1 MDRRQHIN
9 SSLSKTSSIESVK
22 QKTTNGNAMN
32 NNHQHIGYR
41 RNSSSID
48 SSASANYRKSFP
60 TTLDNSLNNSIQVII
75 FLIFSSFNFHFITKI
90 RIIFLFSQKDQ

>member
-22 QKTTNGNAMN
+22 QKTTNGNVMNKSSINN

-41 RNSSSID
+41 RNSTSID

-60 TTLDNSLNNSIQVII
+60 TTSDNSLNNSIQVII
-75 FLIFSSFNFHFITKI
+75 IHPSLSIFFLY
-90 RIIFLFSQKDQ
+90 II

>member
-1 MDRRQHIN
+1 MDRRQHLN
-9 SSLSKTSSIESVK
+9 SPLSKTSSVESVK
-22 QKTTNGNAMN
+22 QKTTNGNAMNKSNNNVNNHN

-60 TTLDNSLNNSIQVII
+60 TTSDNSLNNSIQVNNLRL
-75 FLIFSSFNFHFITKI
+75 FFFS
-90 RIIFLFSQKDQ
+90 